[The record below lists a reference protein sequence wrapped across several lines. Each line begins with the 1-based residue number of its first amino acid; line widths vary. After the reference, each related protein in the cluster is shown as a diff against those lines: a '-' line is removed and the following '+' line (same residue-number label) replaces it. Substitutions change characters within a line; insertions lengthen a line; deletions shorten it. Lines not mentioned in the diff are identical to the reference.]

1 MVTVNTL
8 FKYAFPTQITQAT
21 PDVNLSFLKKVLVI
35 VLDADSTSSEIQEI
49 TKLNIPVGYEFLNGG
64 FNSGVE
70 TIYLKQVTS
79 LDLTDDVDLS
89 LSFYNVLVLDKAG
102 AVIEDIAIK
111 LNHDGYIAKMVNS
124 DDTTI
129 YSPMYCEILENRN
142 YIGCYNMGI
151 LFANNNN
158 YSAKQYITSTD
169 STVLASAYSDI
180 TTLNNM
186 FTNGMFW
193 GYDSDYGVRLYGS
206 FNNGDDILAK
216 HLSTELIYKIKN
228 IHLQYIT
235 ANTPKKSEVVRAV
248 LENKAIKLILDNYVT
263 TGLID
268 EDFTYRIFDT
278 GVSFTFNSSF
288 SFTVLESLWKIE
300 NTIQIQ

>member
-1 MVTVNTL
+1 MATVNTL

-21 PDVNLSFLKKVLVI
+21 PDIDLSFLKKVLVI
-35 VLDADSTSSEIQEI
+35 VLDATSTDSQIQEI
-49 TKLNIPVGYEFLNGG
+49 TKSTIPIGYEFLNGG
-64 FNSGVE
+64 FSAGLE

-79 LDLTDDVDLS
+79 LDLSAEEDLS
-89 LSFYNVLVLDKAG
+89 LSFYNILVLDIAG
-102 AVIEDIAIK
+102 TLIEDVNIK
-111 LNHDGYIAKMVNS
+111 LNHDGYIAKMLNS
-124 DDTTI
+124 NEDTI
-129 YSPMYCEILENRN
+129 FSPFYCDIVVNRN

-158 YSAKQYITSTD
+158 YSAKQYISSTD
-169 STVLASAYSDI
+169 ATVLASTYSDI

-193 GYDSDYGVRLYGS
+193 GYDTDFGVRLYGS

-228 IHLQYIT
+228 IHIQYIS
-235 ANTPKKSEVVRAV
+235 ANTPKKSEVVRAI

-263 TGLID
+263 TGLIA
-268 EDFTYRIFDT
+268 EDFNYRIFDT
-278 GVSFTFNSSF
+278 GQAFTFNSSF
-288 SFTVLESLWKIE
+288 SFTVLDSLWKIE
-300 NTIQIQ
+300 NTIAIQ

>member
-1 MVTVNTL
+1 MTTVNTL

-21 PDVNLSFLKKVLVI
+21 PDVDLSFLKKVLVI
-35 VLDADSTSSEIQEI
+35 VLDADSTSTEIQEI
-49 TKLNIPVGYEFLNGG
+49 TKLNIPVEYEFLNGG
-64 FNSGVE
+64 FNSGLE
-70 TIYLKQVTS
+70 TIYLKTVTS
-79 LDLTDDVDLS
+79 LDLSADTDLS
-89 LSFYNVLVLDKAG
+89 LSFYNILVLDKTG
-102 AVIEDIAIK
+102 AVIDDLTIK

-124 DDTTI
+124 SDDTI
-129 YSPMYCEILENRN
+129 YSPMYCDIEANRN
-142 YIGCYNMGI
+142 YVGCYNMGI

-158 YSAKQYITSTD
+158 YSAKQYIVSTD
-169 STVLASAYSDI
+169 STVLSSAYNDI
-180 TTLNNM
+180 TILNSM

-193 GYDSDYGVRLYGS
+193 GFDTDFGVRLYGS

-228 IHLQYIT
+228 IHLQYIS

-263 TGLID
+263 AGLIA

-278 GVSFTFNSSF
+278 GQPFTFNSSF
-288 SFTVLESLWKIE
+288 SLTVLESLWKIE
-300 NTIQIQ
+300 NTITIQ